1 MAKITAESRE
11 EFNKKQQTY
20 KDLITKSFDKEKSIL
35 SLIEK
40 DSSGIAYKKLL
51 LSEEMMYIT
60 TLYLAINSLSVHLLG
75 VNNTDALNEGRKT
88 LYKSI
93 IYLEEIVTG
102 MIDAP
107 FSDYEDKVSQIS
119 NTPLEKRYY
128 LTRKLGLAI
137 KMVIDA
143 YGDNTKWKWSF
154 VELEGRYA
162 TVAKNLL
169 DMKQAV
175 KTYFEPRDPDFDNTV
190 YYIRLI
196 KKLFAKSADAYRDK
210 YELSTK
216 RVDDIRLAI
225 NYLTGLRRL
234 DLLLGDKDEAEDLK
248 KKAIVWKTKLESDQK
263 AGIAH

>member
-11 EFNKKQQTY
+11 EFNKKQKTY
-20 KDLITKSFDKEKSIL
+20 KELIDKSFEKEKNIL

-51 LSEEMMYIT
+51 LSEEMMYVT

-75 VNNTDALNEGRKT
+75 VNNTDALNEARKT

-93 IYLEEIVTG
+93 IYLEEIVTN

-107 FSDYEDKVSQIS
+107 FSEYEDKVNEIS

-128 LTRKLGLAI
+128 LIRKLGLAI
-137 KMVIDA
+137 TMVIDA

-169 DMKQAV
+169 NMKQAV
-175 KTYFEPRDPDFDNTV
+175 KTYFEPRDPDYDNTV

-196 KKLFAKSADAYRDK
+196 KKLFDKSATDYRDK

-234 DLLLGDKDEAEDLK
+234 DLLIGDKDEAEEIK
-248 KKAIVWKTKLESDQK
+248 KKAIVWKTKMETDQK
-263 AGIAH
+263 KGVAR

>member
-20 KDLITKSFDKEKSIL
+20 KDLITKSFEKEKSIL
-35 SLIEK
+35 NLIEK

-51 LSEEMMYIT
+51 LAEEMMYVT

-75 VNNTDALNEGRKT
+75 VNNTDALNEARKT
-88 LYKSI
+88 VYKAI
-93 IYLEEIVTG
+93 IYLEEIVTNV
-102 MIDAP
+102 IDAP
-107 FSDYEDKVSQIS
+107 YSDYEDKVSQIS

-137 KMVIDA
+137 RMVIDA

-162 TVAKNLL
+162 TVAKNLI
-169 DMKQAV
+169 DMKAAV

-196 KKLFAKSADAYRDK
+196 KKLFEKSADAYRDK

-225 NYLTGLRRL
+225 NYLIGLRRL
-234 DLLLGDKDEAEDLK
+234 DLLLGDKDEAEELK
-248 KKAIVWKTKLESDQK
+248 KKAVVWKTKMEADQK
-263 AGIAH
+263 KGIAH